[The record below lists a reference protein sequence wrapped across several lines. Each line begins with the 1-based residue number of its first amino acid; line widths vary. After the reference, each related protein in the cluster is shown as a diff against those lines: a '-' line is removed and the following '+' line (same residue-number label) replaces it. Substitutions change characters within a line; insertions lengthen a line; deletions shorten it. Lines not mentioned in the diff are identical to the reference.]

1 MVFGELHERFE
12 KLKEKLR
19 EEGLFDEKYKK
30 EIPFFPSTIG
40 VVTSRTG
47 AVIHDILNVTR
58 RRNSSIDI
66 RLFPVPVQGD
76 DAAPKIAEAIE
87 EFNKRNNVD
96 VIIVGRGGGSLE
108 DLWAFNEEI
117 VVRAIFNSKIPI
129 IAAVG
134 HDTDVTL
141 TNFVADRVAPT
152 PSAAAEIA
160 VPKLSD
166 IKERLILLKRSF
178 ERHLESILAG
188 SEAMAQEFP
197 EKKNYKLNTI
207 VIRATLTACNPDYQV
222 SKGDIEFLTDYLFSV
237 EEWGRY
243 ELWIFTNSVNLLTLE
258 TLETF
263 ASEMINRTQFYN
275 NLPENRRRIIKML
288 LNVVG
293 ACIEDNHLQVA
304 MKFLNYIDNTKIP
317 DTDLYDRV
325 LIKYHKALYSY
336 KVGNPHARNDIE
348 QCLSTFEYLD
358 SFGVAQK
365 LKEQF
370 ERIQLT
376 VVADLQIE

>member
-1 MVFGELHERFE
+1 MGFGELHERFE

-58 RRNSSIDI
+58 RRNSSIDV

-141 TNFVADRVAPT
+141 TNFVSDRVAPT

-160 VPKLSD
+160 VPKLTD

-178 ERHLESILAG
+178 ERHLESILSAKKIKLHNMELKIQNN
-188 SEAMAQEFP
+188 SPMSIVVNKRMRFDNLVQTLNLNMKMILDN
-197 EKKNYKLNTI
+197 KKNRFEKNVTRLELLNPLKILSRGYSVTKKDDKM
-207 VIRATLTACNPDYQV
+207 VKSKKDLK
-222 SKGDIEFLTDYLFSV
+222 KGDKIEIVFSDGSKNAVV
-237 EEWGRY
+237 E
-243 ELWIFTNSVNLLTLE
+243 
-258 TLETF
+258 
-263 ASEMINRTQFYN
+263 
-275 NLPENRRRIIKML
+275 
-288 LNVVG
+288 
-293 ACIEDNHLQVA
+293 
-304 MKFLNYIDNTKIP
+304 
-317 DTDLYDRV
+317 
-325 LIKYHKALYSY
+325 
-336 KVGNPHARNDIE
+336 
-348 QCLSTFEYLD
+348 
-358 SFGVAQK
+358 
-365 LKEQF
+365 
-370 ERIQLT
+370 
-376 VVADLQIE
+376 

>member
-12 KLKEKLR
+12 KLKAQLR

-30 EIPFFPSTIG
+30 KIPFFPSTIG

-58 RRNSSIDI
+58 RRNSSIDV

-117 VVRAIFNSKIPI
+117 VVRAIFNSNIPI

-134 HDTDVTL
+134 HDTDITL

-166 IKERLILLKRSF
+166 ISERIILLKRSF
-178 ERHLESILAG
+178 ERHLESILATKRIKLHNLELKIQNN
-188 SEAMAQEFP
+188 SPMSIVVNKRIRFDNIVNTLNMNILRVLEN
-197 EKKNYKLNTI
+197 KKNMFEKNITRLELLNPLKILSRGYSVTKKDDKM
-207 VIRATLTACNPDYQV
+207 VKSKKDLK
-222 SKGDIEFLTDYLFSV
+222 KGDNIEIIFSD
-237 EEWGRY
+237 G
-243 ELWIFTNSVNLLTLE
+243 S
-258 TLETF
+258 
-263 ASEMINRTQFYN
+263 
-275 NLPENRRRIIKML
+275 
-288 LNVVG
+288 
-293 ACIEDNHLQVA
+293 
-304 MKFLNYIDNTKIP
+304 
-317 DTDLYDRV
+317 
-325 LIKYHKALYSY
+325 
-336 KVGNPHARNDIE
+336 RNA
-348 QCLSTFEYLD
+348 
-358 SFGVAQK
+358 V
-365 LKEQF
+365 
-370 ERIQLT
+370 IQ
-376 VVADLQIE
+376 

>member
-12 KLKEKLR
+12 KLKAQLR

-58 RRNSSIDI
+58 RRNSSIDV

-178 ERHLESILAG
+178 ERYLESILAAKRIKLHNLELKIQNN
-188 SEAMAQEFP
+188 SPMSIVVNKRMRFDNLVQTLNLNIRRILDN
-197 EKKNYKLNTI
+197 KKNNFEKNVTRLELLNPLKILSRGYSVTKKDDKM
-207 VIRATLTACNPDYQV
+207 VKSKKDLK
-222 SKGDIEFLTDYLFSV
+222 KGDKIEIIFSDGSKNAVV
-237 EEWGRY
+237 E
-243 ELWIFTNSVNLLTLE
+243 
-258 TLETF
+258 
-263 ASEMINRTQFYN
+263 
-275 NLPENRRRIIKML
+275 
-288 LNVVG
+288 
-293 ACIEDNHLQVA
+293 
-304 MKFLNYIDNTKIP
+304 
-317 DTDLYDRV
+317 
-325 LIKYHKALYSY
+325 
-336 KVGNPHARNDIE
+336 
-348 QCLSTFEYLD
+348 
-358 SFGVAQK
+358 
-365 LKEQF
+365 
-370 ERIQLT
+370 
-376 VVADLQIE
+376 

>member
-1 MVFGELHERFE
+1 MEFGELHERFE
-12 KLKEKLR
+12 KLKAQLR

-30 EIPFFPSTIG
+30 KIPFFPSTIG

-58 RRNSSIDI
+58 RRNSSIDVRI
-66 RLFPVPVQGD
+66 FPVPVQGD

-117 VVRAIFNSKIPI
+117 VVRAIFNSNIPI

-166 IKERLILLKRSF
+166 ISERIILLKRSF
-178 ERHLESILAG
+178 ERHLESILATKRIKLHNLELKIQNN
-188 SEAMAQEFP
+188 SPMSIVVNKRIRFDNIVNTLNMNILRVLEN
-197 EKKNYKLNTI
+197 KKNMFEKNITRLELLNPLKILSRGYSVTKKDDKM
-207 VIRATLTACNPDYQV
+207 VKSKKDLK
-222 SKGDIEFLTDYLFSV
+222 KGDNIEIIFSD
-237 EEWGRY
+237 G
-243 ELWIFTNSVNLLTLE
+243 S
-258 TLETF
+258 
-263 ASEMINRTQFYN
+263 
-275 NLPENRRRIIKML
+275 
-288 LNVVG
+288 
-293 ACIEDNHLQVA
+293 
-304 MKFLNYIDNTKIP
+304 
-317 DTDLYDRV
+317 
-325 LIKYHKALYSY
+325 
-336 KVGNPHARNDIE
+336 RNA
-348 QCLSTFEYLD
+348 
-358 SFGVAQK
+358 V
-365 LKEQF
+365 
-370 ERIQLT
+370 IQ
-376 VVADLQIE
+376 

>member
-1 MVFGELHERFE
+1 MEFGELHERFE
-12 KLKEKLR
+12 KLKAQLR

-30 EIPFFPSTIG
+30 KIPFFPSTIG

-58 RRNSSIDI
+58 RRNSSIDV

-117 VVRAIFNSKIPI
+117 VVRAIFNSNIPI

-134 HDTDVTL
+134 HDTDITL

-166 IKERLILLKRSF
+166 ISEKIILLKRSF
-178 ERHLESILAG
+178 ERHLESILA
-188 SEAMAQEFP
+188 SKRIKLHNLELKIQNNSPMSIVVNKRIRFDNIVNTLNMNILRVLEN
-197 EKKNYKLNTI
+197 KKNMFEKNITRLELLNPLKILSRGYSVTKKDDKM
-207 VIRATLTACNPDYQV
+207 VKSKKDLK
-222 SKGDIEFLTDYLFSV
+222 KGDNIEIIFSD
-237 EEWGRY
+237 G
-243 ELWIFTNSVNLLTLE
+243 S
-258 TLETF
+258 
-263 ASEMINRTQFYN
+263 
-275 NLPENRRRIIKML
+275 
-288 LNVVG
+288 
-293 ACIEDNHLQVA
+293 
-304 MKFLNYIDNTKIP
+304 
-317 DTDLYDRV
+317 
-325 LIKYHKALYSY
+325 
-336 KVGNPHARNDIE
+336 RNA
-348 QCLSTFEYLD
+348 
-358 SFGVAQK
+358 V
-365 LKEQF
+365 
-370 ERIQLT
+370 IQ
-376 VVADLQIE
+376 

>member
-12 KLKEKLR
+12 KLKAQLR
-19 EEGLFDEKYKK
+19 EEGLFDEEYKK
-30 EIPFFPSTIG
+30 KIPFFPSTIG

-58 RRNSSIDI
+58 RRNSSIDV

-134 HDTDVTL
+134 HDTDITL

-166 IKERLILLKRSF
+166 ISEKIILLKRSF
-178 ERHLESILAG
+178 ERHLESILATKRIKLHNLELKIQNN
-188 SEAMAQEFP
+188 SPMSIVVNKRIRFDNIVNTLNMNILRVLEN
-197 EKKNYKLNTI
+197 KKNMFEKNVTRLELLNPLKILSRGYSVTKKDDKM
-207 VIRATLTACNPDYQV
+207 VKSKKDLK
-222 SKGDIEFLTDYLFSV
+222 KGDNIEIIFSD
-237 EEWGRY
+237 G
-243 ELWIFTNSVNLLTLE
+243 S
-258 TLETF
+258 
-263 ASEMINRTQFYN
+263 
-275 NLPENRRRIIKML
+275 
-288 LNVVG
+288 
-293 ACIEDNHLQVA
+293 
-304 MKFLNYIDNTKIP
+304 
-317 DTDLYDRV
+317 
-325 LIKYHKALYSY
+325 
-336 KVGNPHARNDIE
+336 RNA
-348 QCLSTFEYLD
+348 
-358 SFGVAQK
+358 V
-365 LKEQF
+365 
-370 ERIQLT
+370 IQ
-376 VVADLQIE
+376 

>member
-12 KLKEKLR
+12 KLKAQLR

-30 EIPFFPSTIG
+30 KIPFFPSTIG
-40 VVTSRTG
+40 GVTSRTG

-58 RRNSSIDI
+58 RRNSSIGV

-117 VVRAIFNSKIPI
+117 VVRAIFNSNIPI

-134 HDTDVTL
+134 HDTDITL

-166 IKERLILLKRSF
+166 ISERIILLKRSF
-178 ERHLESILAG
+178 ERHLESILATKRIKLHNLELKIQNN
-188 SEAMAQEFP
+188 SPMSIVVNKRIRFDNILRVLEN
-197 EKKNYKLNTI
+197 KKNMFEKNVTRLELLNPLKILSRGYSVTKKDDKM
-207 VIRATLTACNPDYQV
+207 VKSKKDLK
-222 SKGDIEFLTDYLFSV
+222 KGDNIEIIFSD
-237 EEWGRY
+237 G
-243 ELWIFTNSVNLLTLE
+243 S
-258 TLETF
+258 
-263 ASEMINRTQFYN
+263 
-275 NLPENRRRIIKML
+275 
-288 LNVVG
+288 
-293 ACIEDNHLQVA
+293 
-304 MKFLNYIDNTKIP
+304 
-317 DTDLYDRV
+317 
-325 LIKYHKALYSY
+325 
-336 KVGNPHARNDIE
+336 RNA
-348 QCLSTFEYLD
+348 
-358 SFGVAQK
+358 V
-365 LKEQF
+365 
-370 ERIQLT
+370 IQ
-376 VVADLQIE
+376 

>member
-1 MVFGELHERFE
+1 MEFGELHERFE

-19 EEGLFDEKYKK
+19 EEALFDEKYKK

-58 RRNSSIDI
+58 RRNSSIDV

-160 VPKLSD
+160 VPKLTD

-178 ERHLESILAG
+178 ERHLESILAAKKIKLHNMELKIQNN
-188 SEAMAQEFP
+188 SPMSIVVNKRMRFDNLVQTLNLNMKMILDN
-197 EKKNYKLNTI
+197 KKNRFEKNFTRLELLNPLKILSRGYSVTKKDEKM
-207 VIRATLTACNPDYQV
+207 VKSKKDLK
-222 SKGDIEFLTDYLFSV
+222 KGDKIEIVFSDGSKNAVV
-237 EEWGRY
+237 E
-243 ELWIFTNSVNLLTLE
+243 
-258 TLETF
+258 
-263 ASEMINRTQFYN
+263 
-275 NLPENRRRIIKML
+275 
-288 LNVVG
+288 
-293 ACIEDNHLQVA
+293 
-304 MKFLNYIDNTKIP
+304 
-317 DTDLYDRV
+317 
-325 LIKYHKALYSY
+325 
-336 KVGNPHARNDIE
+336 
-348 QCLSTFEYLD
+348 
-358 SFGVAQK
+358 
-365 LKEQF
+365 
-370 ERIQLT
+370 
-376 VVADLQIE
+376 

>member
-1 MVFGELHERFE
+1 MEFGELHERFE
-12 KLKEKLR
+12 KLKAQLR

-30 EIPFFPSTIG
+30 KIPFFPSTIG

-58 RRNSSIDI
+58 RRNSSIDV
-66 RLFPVPVQGD
+66 RLFPVSVQGD

-134 HDTDVTL
+134 HDTDITL

-166 IKERLILLKRSF
+166 ISERLILLKRSF
-178 ERHLESILAG
+178 ERHLESILA
-188 SEAMAQEFP
+188 SKRIKLHNLELKIQNNSPMSIVVNKRIRFDNIVNTLNMNILRVLEN
-197 EKKNYKLNTI
+197 KKNMFEKNVT
-207 VIRATLTACNPDYQV
+207 R
-222 SKGDIEFLTDYLFSV
+222 
-237 EEWGRY
+237 
-243 ELWIFTNSVNLLTLE
+243 LE
-258 TLETF
+258 
-263 ASEMINRTQFYN
+263 
-275 NLPENRRRIIKML
+275 L
-288 LNVVG
+288 LNPLKILSRGYSVTKKDNKMIKSKKDLKKDDK
-293 ACIEDNHLQVA
+293 IEIIFSDG
-304 MKFLNYIDNTKIP
+304 
-317 DTDLYDRV
+317 
-325 LIKYHKALYSY
+325 S
-336 KVGNPHARNDIE
+336 RNAI
-348 QCLSTFEYLD
+348 
-358 SFGVAQK
+358 
-365 LKEQF
+365 
-370 ERIQLT
+370 IQ
-376 VVADLQIE
+376 E

>member
-1 MVFGELHERFE
+1 MEFGELHERFE
-12 KLKEKLR
+12 KLKAQLR

-30 EIPFFPSTIG
+30 KIPFFPSTIG

-58 RRNSSIDI
+58 RRNSSIDV

-134 HDTDVTL
+134 HDTDITL

-160 VPKLSD
+160 VQKLSD
-166 IKERLILLKRSF
+166 ISEKIILLKRSF
-178 ERHLESILAG
+178 ERHLESILA
-188 SEAMAQEFP
+188 SKRIKLHNLELKIQNNSPMSIVVNKRIRFDNIVNTLNMNILRVLEN
-197 EKKNYKLNTI
+197 KKNMFEKNVT
-207 VIRATLTACNPDYQV
+207 R
-222 SKGDIEFLTDYLFSV
+222 
-237 EEWGRY
+237 
-243 ELWIFTNSVNLLTLE
+243 LE
-258 TLETF
+258 
-263 ASEMINRTQFYN
+263 
-275 NLPENRRRIIKML
+275 L
-288 LNVVG
+288 LNPLKILSRGYSVTKKDNKMIKSKKDLKKDDK
-293 ACIEDNHLQVA
+293 IEIIFSDG
-304 MKFLNYIDNTKIP
+304 
-317 DTDLYDRV
+317 
-325 LIKYHKALYSY
+325 S
-336 KVGNPHARNDIE
+336 RNAI
-348 QCLSTFEYLD
+348 
-358 SFGVAQK
+358 
-365 LKEQF
+365 
-370 ERIQLT
+370 IQ
-376 VVADLQIE
+376 E

>member
-1 MVFGELHERFE
+1 MEFGELHEKFE
-12 KLKEKLR
+12 KLKAQLR
-19 EEGLFDEKYKK
+19 EEGIFDEKYKK
-30 EIPFFPSTIG
+30 KIPFFPSTIG

-58 RRNSSIDI
+58 RRNSSIDV

-117 VVRAIFNSKIPI
+117 VVRAIFNSNIPI

-166 IKERLILLKRSF
+166 ISERIILLKRSF
-178 ERHLESILAG
+178 ERHLESILATKRIKLHNLELKIQNN
-188 SEAMAQEFP
+188 SPMSIVVNKRIRFDNIVNTLNMNILRVLEN
-197 EKKNYKLNTI
+197 KKNMFEKNVTRLELLNPLKILSRGYSVTKKDNKMI
-207 VIRATLTACNPDYQV
+207 KSKKDLK
-222 SKGDIEFLTDYLFSV
+222 KGDKIEIIFSD
-237 EEWGRY
+237 GSR
-243 ELWIFTNSVNLLTLE
+243 N
-258 TLETF
+258 
-263 ASEMINRTQFYN
+263 A
-275 NLPENRRRIIKML
+275 II
-288 LNVVG
+288 
-293 ACIEDNHLQVA
+293 Q
-304 MKFLNYIDNTKIP
+304 
-317 DTDLYDRV
+317 
-325 LIKYHKALYSY
+325 
-336 KVGNPHARNDIE
+336 
-348 QCLSTFEYLD
+348 
-358 SFGVAQK
+358 
-365 LKEQF
+365 
-370 ERIQLT
+370 
-376 VVADLQIE
+376 

>member
-12 KLKEKLR
+12 KLKAQLR
-19 EEGLFDEKYKK
+19 EEGLFDGKYKK
-30 EIPFFPSTIG
+30 KIPFFPSTIG

-58 RRNSSIDI
+58 RRNSSIDV

-117 VVRAIFNSKIPI
+117 VVRAIFNSNIPI

-134 HDTDVTL
+134 HDTDITL

-166 IKERLILLKRSF
+166 ISERIILLKRSF
-178 ERHLESILAG
+178 ERHLESILATKRIKLHNLELKIQNN
-188 SEAMAQEFP
+188 SPMSIVVNKRIRFDNIVNTLNMNILRVLEN
-197 EKKNYKLNTI
+197 KKNMFEKNVTRLELLNPLKILSRGYSVTKKDDKM
-207 VIRATLTACNPDYQV
+207 VKSKKDLK
-222 SKGDIEFLTDYLFSV
+222 KGDNVEIIFSD
-237 EEWGRY
+237 G
-243 ELWIFTNSVNLLTLE
+243 S
-258 TLETF
+258 
-263 ASEMINRTQFYN
+263 
-275 NLPENRRRIIKML
+275 
-288 LNVVG
+288 
-293 ACIEDNHLQVA
+293 
-304 MKFLNYIDNTKIP
+304 
-317 DTDLYDRV
+317 
-325 LIKYHKALYSY
+325 
-336 KVGNPHARNDIE
+336 RNA
-348 QCLSTFEYLD
+348 
-358 SFGVAQK
+358 V
-365 LKEQF
+365 
-370 ERIQLT
+370 IQ
-376 VVADLQIE
+376 

>member
-1 MVFGELHERFE
+1 MEFGELHEKFE
-12 KLKEKLR
+12 KLKAQLR

-30 EIPFFPSTIG
+30 KIPFFPSTIG

-47 AVIHDILNVTR
+47 AVIYDILNVTR
-58 RRNSSIDI
+58 RRNSSIDV

-134 HDTDVTL
+134 HDTDITL

-166 IKERLILLKRSF
+166 ISEKIILLKRSF
-178 ERHLESILAG
+178 ERHLESILA
-188 SEAMAQEFP
+188 SKRIKLHNLELKIQNNSPMSIVVNKRIRFDNIVNTLNMNILRVLEN
-197 EKKNYKLNTI
+197 KKNMFEKNVT
-207 VIRATLTACNPDYQV
+207 R
-222 SKGDIEFLTDYLFSV
+222 
-237 EEWGRY
+237 
-243 ELWIFTNSVNLLTLE
+243 LE
-258 TLETF
+258 
-263 ASEMINRTQFYN
+263 
-275 NLPENRRRIIKML
+275 L
-288 LNVVG
+288 LNPLKILSRGYSVTKKDNKMIKSKKDLKKDDK
-293 ACIEDNHLQVA
+293 IEIIFSDG
-304 MKFLNYIDNTKIP
+304 
-317 DTDLYDRV
+317 
-325 LIKYHKALYSY
+325 S
-336 KVGNPHARNDIE
+336 RNAI
-348 QCLSTFEYLD
+348 
-358 SFGVAQK
+358 
-365 LKEQF
+365 
-370 ERIQLT
+370 IQ
-376 VVADLQIE
+376 E

>member
-1 MVFGELHERFE
+1 MGFGELHERFE

-58 RRNSSIDI
+58 RRNSSIDV

-76 DAAPKIAEAIE
+76 DAAPKIAAAIE

-160 VPKLSD
+160 VPKLTD

-178 ERHLESILAG
+178 ERHLESILAAKKIKLHNMELKIQNN
-188 SEAMAQEFP
+188 SPMSIVVNKRMRFDNLVQTLNLNMKMILDN
-197 EKKNYKLNTI
+197 KKNRFEKNVTRLELLNPLKILSRGYSVTKKDDKM
-207 VIRATLTACNPDYQV
+207 VKSKKDLK
-222 SKGDIEFLTDYLFSV
+222 KGDKIEIVFSDGSKNAVV
-237 EEWGRY
+237 E
-243 ELWIFTNSVNLLTLE
+243 
-258 TLETF
+258 
-263 ASEMINRTQFYN
+263 
-275 NLPENRRRIIKML
+275 
-288 LNVVG
+288 
-293 ACIEDNHLQVA
+293 
-304 MKFLNYIDNTKIP
+304 
-317 DTDLYDRV
+317 
-325 LIKYHKALYSY
+325 
-336 KVGNPHARNDIE
+336 
-348 QCLSTFEYLD
+348 
-358 SFGVAQK
+358 
-365 LKEQF
+365 
-370 ERIQLT
+370 
-376 VVADLQIE
+376 

>member
-1 MVFGELHERFE
+1 MGFGELHERFE

-47 AVIHDILNVTR
+47 AVINDILNVTR
-58 RRNSSIDI
+58 RRNSSIDV
-66 RLFPVPVQGD
+66 RLFPVPVQGE

-160 VPKLSD
+160 VPKLTD

-178 ERHLESILAG
+178 ERHLESILAAKKIKLHNMELKIQNN
-188 SEAMAQEFP
+188 SPMSIVVNKRMRFDNLVQTLNLNMKMILDN
-197 EKKNYKLNTI
+197 KKNRFEKNVTRLELLNPLKILSRGYSVTKKDDKM
-207 VIRATLTACNPDYQV
+207 VKSKKDLK
-222 SKGDIEFLTDYLFSV
+222 KGDKIEIVFSDGSKNAVV
-237 EEWGRY
+237 E
-243 ELWIFTNSVNLLTLE
+243 
-258 TLETF
+258 
-263 ASEMINRTQFYN
+263 
-275 NLPENRRRIIKML
+275 
-288 LNVVG
+288 
-293 ACIEDNHLQVA
+293 
-304 MKFLNYIDNTKIP
+304 
-317 DTDLYDRV
+317 
-325 LIKYHKALYSY
+325 
-336 KVGNPHARNDIE
+336 
-348 QCLSTFEYLD
+348 
-358 SFGVAQK
+358 
-365 LKEQF
+365 
-370 ERIQLT
+370 
-376 VVADLQIE
+376 

>member
-1 MVFGELHERFE
+1 MVFGELHEKFE

-58 RRNSSIDI
+58 RRNSSIDV

-76 DAAPKIAEAIE
+76 EAAPKIAEAIE
-87 EFNKRNNVD
+87 EFNKRSNVD

-160 VPKLSD
+160 VPKLTD
-166 IKERLILLKRSF
+166 IRERLLLLKRNF
-178 ERHLESILAG
+178 ERHLESILA
-188 SEAMAQEFP
+188 SKKMKLHNLELKIQNNSPMSIVVNKRMRFDNLVQTLNLNMKIILDN
-197 EKKNYKLNTI
+197 KKNLFEKNVTRLELLNPLKILSRGYSVTKKDDKM
-207 VIRATLTACNPDYQV
+207 VKSKKDLK
-222 SKGDIEFLTDYLFSV
+222 KGDKIEIIFSDGSKNAIV
-237 EEWGRY
+237 
-243 ELWIFTNSVNLLTLE
+243 
-258 TLETF
+258 
-263 ASEMINRTQFYN
+263 
-275 NLPENRRRIIKML
+275 
-288 LNVVG
+288 
-293 ACIEDNHLQVA
+293 D
-304 MKFLNYIDNTKIP
+304 
-317 DTDLYDRV
+317 
-325 LIKYHKALYSY
+325 
-336 KVGNPHARNDIE
+336 
-348 QCLSTFEYLD
+348 
-358 SFGVAQK
+358 
-365 LKEQF
+365 
-370 ERIQLT
+370 
-376 VVADLQIE
+376 

>member
-1 MVFGELHERFE
+1 MVFGELHEKFE
-12 KLKEKLR
+12 KLKAKLR
-19 EEGLFDEKYKK
+19 EEGLFNEEYKK
-30 EIPFFPSTIG
+30 KIPFFPSTIG

-58 RRNSSIDI
+58 RRNTSIDV

-134 HDTDVTL
+134 HDTDITL

-166 IKERLILLKRSF
+166 ISERLILLKRSF
-178 ERHLESILAG
+178 ERHLESILA
-188 SEAMAQEFP
+188 SKRIKLHNLELKIQNNSPMSIVVNKRIRFDNIVNTLNMNILRVLEN
-197 EKKNYKLNTI
+197 KKNMFEKNVTRLELLNPLKILSRGYSVTKKDNKMI
-207 VIRATLTACNPDYQV
+207 KSKKDLK
-222 SKGDIEFLTDYLFSV
+222 KGDNIEIIFSD
-237 EEWGRY
+237 GSR
-243 ELWIFTNSVNLLTLE
+243 N
-258 TLETF
+258 
-263 ASEMINRTQFYN
+263 A
-275 NLPENRRRIIKML
+275 IIQ
-288 LNVVG
+288 
-293 ACIEDNHLQVA
+293 E
-304 MKFLNYIDNTKIP
+304 
-317 DTDLYDRV
+317 
-325 LIKYHKALYSY
+325 
-336 KVGNPHARNDIE
+336 
-348 QCLSTFEYLD
+348 
-358 SFGVAQK
+358 
-365 LKEQF
+365 
-370 ERIQLT
+370 
-376 VVADLQIE
+376 

>member
-1 MVFGELHERFE
+1 MVFGELHEKFE

-58 RRNSSIDI
+58 RRNSSIDV

-76 DAAPKIAEAIE
+76 EAAPKIAEAIE

-160 VPKLSD
+160 VPKLTD
-166 IKERLILLKRSF
+166 IRERLLLLKRSF
-178 ERHLESILAG
+178 ERYLESILA
-188 SEAMAQEFP
+188 SKKMKLHNLELKIQNNSPMSIVVNKRMRFDNLVQTLNLNMKMILDN
-197 EKKNYKLNTI
+197 KKNLFEKNVTRLELLNPLKILSRGYSVTKKDNKMI
-207 VIRATLTACNPDYQV
+207 KSKKDLK
-222 SKGDIEFLTDYLFSV
+222 KGDKIEIVFSDGSKNAV
-237 EEWGRY
+237 IY
-243 ELWIFTNSVNLLTLE
+243 
-258 TLETF
+258 
-263 ASEMINRTQFYN
+263 
-275 NLPENRRRIIKML
+275 
-288 LNVVG
+288 
-293 ACIEDNHLQVA
+293 
-304 MKFLNYIDNTKIP
+304 
-317 DTDLYDRV
+317 
-325 LIKYHKALYSY
+325 
-336 KVGNPHARNDIE
+336 
-348 QCLSTFEYLD
+348 
-358 SFGVAQK
+358 
-365 LKEQF
+365 
-370 ERIQLT
+370 
-376 VVADLQIE
+376 

>member
-1 MVFGELHERFE
+1 MAFGELHEKFE
-12 KLKEKLR
+12 KLKAQLR

-30 EIPFFPSTIG
+30 KIPFFPSTIG

-58 RRNSSIDI
+58 RRNSSIDV

-134 HDTDVTL
+134 HDTDITL

-166 IKERLILLKRSF
+166 IS
-178 ERHLESILAG
+178 ERHLESILA
-188 SEAMAQEFP
+188 SKRIKLHNLELKIQNNSPMSIVVNKRIRFDNIVNTLNMNILRVLEN
-197 EKKNYKLNTI
+197 KKNMFEKNVT
-207 VIRATLTACNPDYQV
+207 R
-222 SKGDIEFLTDYLFSV
+222 
-237 EEWGRY
+237 
-243 ELWIFTNSVNLLTLE
+243 LE
-258 TLETF
+258 
-263 ASEMINRTQFYN
+263 
-275 NLPENRRRIIKML
+275 L
-288 LNVVG
+288 LNPLKILSRGYSVTKKDNKMIKSKKDLKKDDK
-293 ACIEDNHLQVA
+293 IEIIFSDG
-304 MKFLNYIDNTKIP
+304 
-317 DTDLYDRV
+317 
-325 LIKYHKALYSY
+325 S
-336 KVGNPHARNDIE
+336 RNAI
-348 QCLSTFEYLD
+348 
-358 SFGVAQK
+358 
-365 LKEQF
+365 
-370 ERIQLT
+370 IQ
-376 VVADLQIE
+376 E

>member
-1 MVFGELHERFE
+1 MEFGELHEKFE
-12 KLKEKLR
+12 KLKAQLR

-30 EIPFFPSTIG
+30 KIPFFPSTIG

-58 RRNSSIDI
+58 RRNSSIDV

-76 DAAPKIAEAIE
+76 DAASKIAEAIE

-117 VVRAIFNSKIPI
+117 VVRAIFNSNIPI

-166 IKERLILLKRSF
+166 ISERIILLKRSF
-178 ERHLESILAG
+178 ERHLESILATKRIKLHNLELKIQNN
-188 SEAMAQEFP
+188 SPMSIVVNKRIRFDNIVNTLNMNILRVLEN
-197 EKKNYKLNTI
+197 KKNMFEKNVTRLELLNPLKILSRGYSVTKKDNKMI
-207 VIRATLTACNPDYQV
+207 KSKKDLK
-222 SKGDIEFLTDYLFSV
+222 KGDKIEIIFSD
-237 EEWGRY
+237 GSR
-243 ELWIFTNSVNLLTLE
+243 N
-258 TLETF
+258 
-263 ASEMINRTQFYN
+263 A
-275 NLPENRRRIIKML
+275 IIQ
-288 LNVVG
+288 
-293 ACIEDNHLQVA
+293 E
-304 MKFLNYIDNTKIP
+304 
-317 DTDLYDRV
+317 
-325 LIKYHKALYSY
+325 
-336 KVGNPHARNDIE
+336 
-348 QCLSTFEYLD
+348 
-358 SFGVAQK
+358 
-365 LKEQF
+365 
-370 ERIQLT
+370 
-376 VVADLQIE
+376 

>member
-12 KLKEKLR
+12 KLKAQLR

-30 EIPFFPSTIG
+30 KIPFFPSTIG

-58 RRNSSIDI
+58 RRNSSIDV

-76 DAAPKIAEAIE
+76 EAAPKIAEAIE

-117 VVRAIFNSKIPI
+117 VVRAIFNSNIPI

-134 HDTDVTL
+134 HDTDITL

-166 IKERLILLKRSF
+166 ISERIILLKRSF
-178 ERHLESILAG
+178 ERHLESILATKRIKLHNLELKIQNN
-188 SEAMAQEFP
+188 SPMSIVVNKRIRFDNIVNTLNMNILRVLEN
-197 EKKNYKLNTI
+197 KKNMFEKNITRLELLNPLKILSRGYSVTKKDDKM
-207 VIRATLTACNPDYQV
+207 VKSKKDLK
-222 SKGDIEFLTDYLFSV
+222 KGDNIEIIFSD
-237 EEWGRY
+237 G
-243 ELWIFTNSVNLLTLE
+243 S
-258 TLETF
+258 
-263 ASEMINRTQFYN
+263 
-275 NLPENRRRIIKML
+275 
-288 LNVVG
+288 
-293 ACIEDNHLQVA
+293 
-304 MKFLNYIDNTKIP
+304 
-317 DTDLYDRV
+317 
-325 LIKYHKALYSY
+325 
-336 KVGNPHARNDIE
+336 RNA
-348 QCLSTFEYLD
+348 
-358 SFGVAQK
+358 V
-365 LKEQF
+365 
-370 ERIQLT
+370 IQ
-376 VVADLQIE
+376 

>member
-1 MVFGELHERFE
+1 MEFGELHERFE
-12 KLKEKLR
+12 KLKAQLR

-30 EIPFFPSTIG
+30 KIPFFPSTIG

-58 RRNSSIDI
+58 RRNSSIDV

-134 HDTDVTL
+134 HDTDITL

-166 IKERLILLKRSF
+166 ISERLILLKRSF
-178 ERHLESILAG
+178 ERHLESILA
-188 SEAMAQEFP
+188 SKRIKLHNLELKIQNNSPMSIVVNKRIRFDNIINTLNMNILRVLEN
-197 EKKNYKLNTI
+197 KKNMFEKNVTRLELLNPLKILSRGYSVTKKDNKMI
-207 VIRATLTACNPDYQV
+207 KSKKDLK
-222 SKGDIEFLTDYLFSV
+222 KGDNIEIIFSD
-237 EEWGRY
+237 GSR
-243 ELWIFTNSVNLLTLE
+243 N
-258 TLETF
+258 
-263 ASEMINRTQFYN
+263 A
-275 NLPENRRRIIKML
+275 IIQ
-288 LNVVG
+288 
-293 ACIEDNHLQVA
+293 E
-304 MKFLNYIDNTKIP
+304 
-317 DTDLYDRV
+317 
-325 LIKYHKALYSY
+325 
-336 KVGNPHARNDIE
+336 
-348 QCLSTFEYLD
+348 
-358 SFGVAQK
+358 
-365 LKEQF
+365 
-370 ERIQLT
+370 
-376 VVADLQIE
+376 

>member
-12 KLKEKLR
+12 KLKAQLR
-19 EEGLFDEKYKK
+19 EEGLFYEKYKK
-30 EIPFFPSTIG
+30 KIPFFPSTIG

-58 RRNSSIDI
+58 RRNSSIDV

-117 VVRAIFNSKIPI
+117 VVRAIFNSNIPI

-166 IKERLILLKRSF
+166 ISERIILLKRSF
-178 ERHLESILAG
+178 ERHLESILATKRIKLHNLELKIQNN
-188 SEAMAQEFP
+188 SPMSIVVNKRMRFDNLVQTLNLNMKMILDN
-197 EKKNYKLNTI
+197 KKNLFEKNVTRLELLNPLKILSRGYSVTKKDDKM
-207 VIRATLTACNPDYQV
+207 VKSKKDLK
-222 SKGDIEFLTDYLFSV
+222 KGDNVEIIFSD
-237 EEWGRY
+237 G
-243 ELWIFTNSVNLLTLE
+243 S
-258 TLETF
+258 
-263 ASEMINRTQFYN
+263 
-275 NLPENRRRIIKML
+275 
-288 LNVVG
+288 
-293 ACIEDNHLQVA
+293 
-304 MKFLNYIDNTKIP
+304 
-317 DTDLYDRV
+317 
-325 LIKYHKALYSY
+325 
-336 KVGNPHARNDIE
+336 RNA
-348 QCLSTFEYLD
+348 
-358 SFGVAQK
+358 V
-365 LKEQF
+365 
-370 ERIQLT
+370 IQ
-376 VVADLQIE
+376 

>member
-1 MVFGELHERFE
+1 MVFGELHEKFE
-12 KLKEKLR
+12 KLKAKLR
-19 EEGLFDEKYKK
+19 EEGLFDEEYKK
-30 EIPFFPSTIG
+30 KIPFFQSTIG

-58 RRNSSIDI
+58 RRNTSIDV

-134 HDTDVTL
+134 HDTDITL

-166 IKERLILLKRSF
+166 ISERIILLKRSF
-178 ERHLESILAG
+178 ERHLESILATKRIKLHNLELKIQNN
-188 SEAMAQEFP
+188 SPMSIVVNKRIRFDNIVNTLNMNILRVLEN
-197 EKKNYKLNTI
+197 KKNMFEKNVTRLELLNPLKILSRGYSVTKKDNKI
-207 VIRATLTACNPDYQV
+207 IKSKKDLK
-222 SKGDIEFLTDYLFSV
+222 KGDNIEIIFSD
-237 EEWGRY
+237 GSR
-243 ELWIFTNSVNLLTLE
+243 N
-258 TLETF
+258 
-263 ASEMINRTQFYN
+263 A
-275 NLPENRRRIIKML
+275 IIQ
-288 LNVVG
+288 
-293 ACIEDNHLQVA
+293 E
-304 MKFLNYIDNTKIP
+304 
-317 DTDLYDRV
+317 
-325 LIKYHKALYSY
+325 
-336 KVGNPHARNDIE
+336 
-348 QCLSTFEYLD
+348 
-358 SFGVAQK
+358 
-365 LKEQF
+365 
-370 ERIQLT
+370 
-376 VVADLQIE
+376 

>member
-1 MVFGELHERFE
+1 MGFGELHERFE

-58 RRNSSIDI
+58 RRNSSIDV

-178 ERHLESILAG
+178 ERYLESILAAKRIKLHNLELKIQNN
-188 SEAMAQEFP
+188 SPMSIVVNKRMRFDNLVQTLNLNIRRILDN
-197 EKKNYKLNTI
+197 KKNNFEKNVTRLELLNPLKILSRGYSVTKKDEKM
-207 VIRATLTACNPDYQV
+207 VKSKKDLK
-222 SKGDIEFLTDYLFSV
+222 KGDKIEIVFSDGSKNAVV
-237 EEWGRY
+237 E
-243 ELWIFTNSVNLLTLE
+243 
-258 TLETF
+258 
-263 ASEMINRTQFYN
+263 
-275 NLPENRRRIIKML
+275 
-288 LNVVG
+288 
-293 ACIEDNHLQVA
+293 
-304 MKFLNYIDNTKIP
+304 
-317 DTDLYDRV
+317 
-325 LIKYHKALYSY
+325 
-336 KVGNPHARNDIE
+336 
-348 QCLSTFEYLD
+348 
-358 SFGVAQK
+358 
-365 LKEQF
+365 
-370 ERIQLT
+370 
-376 VVADLQIE
+376 

>member
-1 MVFGELHERFE
+1 MEFGELHERFE
-12 KLKEKLR
+12 KLKAQLR
-19 EEGLFDEKYKK
+19 EEGLFDEEYKK
-30 EIPFFPSTIG
+30 KIPFFPSTIG

-58 RRNSSIDI
+58 RRNTSIDV

-134 HDTDVTL
+134 HDTDITL

-166 IKERLILLKRSF
+166 ISERLILLKRSF
-178 ERHLESILAG
+178 ERHLESILA
-188 SEAMAQEFP
+188 SKRIKLHNLELKIQNNSPMSIVVNKRIRFDNIVNTLNMNILRVLEN
-197 EKKNYKLNTI
+197 KKNMFEKNVTRLELLNPLKILSRGYSVTKKDNKMI
-207 VIRATLTACNPDYQV
+207 KSKKDLK
-222 SKGDIEFLTDYLFSV
+222 KGDNIEIIFSD
-237 EEWGRY
+237 GSR
-243 ELWIFTNSVNLLTLE
+243 N
-258 TLETF
+258 
-263 ASEMINRTQFYN
+263 A
-275 NLPENRRRIIKML
+275 IIQ
-288 LNVVG
+288 
-293 ACIEDNHLQVA
+293 E
-304 MKFLNYIDNTKIP
+304 
-317 DTDLYDRV
+317 
-325 LIKYHKALYSY
+325 
-336 KVGNPHARNDIE
+336 
-348 QCLSTFEYLD
+348 
-358 SFGVAQK
+358 
-365 LKEQF
+365 
-370 ERIQLT
+370 
-376 VVADLQIE
+376 

>member
-12 KLKEKLR
+12 KLKAQLR
-19 EEGLFDEKYKK
+19 EEGLFDEEYKK
-30 EIPFFPSTIG
+30 KIPFFPSTIG

-58 RRNSSIDI
+58 RRNSSIDV

-117 VVRAIFNSKIPI
+117 VVRAIFNSKIPT

-134 HDTDVTL
+134 HDTDITL

-166 IKERLILLKRSF
+166 ISEKIILLKRSF
-178 ERHLESILAG
+178 ERHLESILA
-188 SEAMAQEFP
+188 SKRIKLHNLELKIQNNSPMSIVVNKRIRFDNIVNTLNMNILRVLEN
-197 EKKNYKLNTI
+197 KKNIFEKNVTRLELLNPLKILSRGYSVTKKEDKM
-207 VIRATLTACNPDYQV
+207 VKSKKDLK
-222 SKGDIEFLTDYLFSV
+222 KGDNIEIIFSD
-237 EEWGRY
+237 G
-243 ELWIFTNSVNLLTLE
+243 S
-258 TLETF
+258 
-263 ASEMINRTQFYN
+263 
-275 NLPENRRRIIKML
+275 
-288 LNVVG
+288 
-293 ACIEDNHLQVA
+293 
-304 MKFLNYIDNTKIP
+304 
-317 DTDLYDRV
+317 
-325 LIKYHKALYSY
+325 
-336 KVGNPHARNDIE
+336 RNA
-348 QCLSTFEYLD
+348 
-358 SFGVAQK
+358 V
-365 LKEQF
+365 
-370 ERIQLT
+370 IQ
-376 VVADLQIE
+376 

>member
-1 MVFGELHERFE
+1 MEFGELHERFE
-12 KLKEKLR
+12 KLKAQLR

-30 EIPFFPSTIG
+30 KIPFFPSTIG

-58 RRNSSIDI
+58 RRNTSIDV

-134 HDTDVTL
+134 HDTDITL

-166 IKERLILLKRSF
+166 ISERLILLKRSF
-178 ERHLESILAG
+178 ERHLESILA
-188 SEAMAQEFP
+188 SKRIKLHNLELKIQNNSPMSIVVNKRIRFDNIVNTLNMNILRVLEN
-197 EKKNYKLNTI
+197 KKNMFEKNVTRLELLNPLKILSRGYSVTKKDNKMI
-207 VIRATLTACNPDYQV
+207 KSKKDLK
-222 SKGDIEFLTDYLFSV
+222 KGDNIEIIFSD
-237 EEWGRY
+237 GSR
-243 ELWIFTNSVNLLTLE
+243 N
-258 TLETF
+258 
-263 ASEMINRTQFYN
+263 A
-275 NLPENRRRIIKML
+275 IIQ
-288 LNVVG
+288 
-293 ACIEDNHLQVA
+293 E
-304 MKFLNYIDNTKIP
+304 
-317 DTDLYDRV
+317 
-325 LIKYHKALYSY
+325 
-336 KVGNPHARNDIE
+336 
-348 QCLSTFEYLD
+348 
-358 SFGVAQK
+358 
-365 LKEQF
+365 
-370 ERIQLT
+370 
-376 VVADLQIE
+376 

>member
-1 MVFGELHERFE
+1 MEFGELHERFE
-12 KLKEKLR
+12 KLKAQLR

-30 EIPFFPSTIG
+30 KIPFFPSTIG

-58 RRNSSIDI
+58 RRNSSIDV

-96 VIIVGRGGGSLE
+96 AIIVGRGGGSLE

-134 HDTDVTL
+134 HDTDITL

-166 IKERLILLKRSF
+166 ISERLILLKRSF
-178 ERHLESILAG
+178 ERHLESILA
-188 SEAMAQEFP
+188 SKRIKLHNLELKIQNNSPMSIVVNKRIRFDNIVNTLNMNILRVLEN
-197 EKKNYKLNTI
+197 KKNMFEKNVT
-207 VIRATLTACNPDYQV
+207 R
-222 SKGDIEFLTDYLFSV
+222 
-237 EEWGRY
+237 
-243 ELWIFTNSVNLLTLE
+243 LE
-258 TLETF
+258 
-263 ASEMINRTQFYN
+263 
-275 NLPENRRRIIKML
+275 L
-288 LNVVG
+288 LNPLKILSRGYSVTKKDNKMIKSKKDLKKDDK
-293 ACIEDNHLQVA
+293 IEIIFSDG
-304 MKFLNYIDNTKIP
+304 
-317 DTDLYDRV
+317 
-325 LIKYHKALYSY
+325 S
-336 KVGNPHARNDIE
+336 RNAI
-348 QCLSTFEYLD
+348 
-358 SFGVAQK
+358 
-365 LKEQF
+365 
-370 ERIQLT
+370 IQ
-376 VVADLQIE
+376 E

>member
-12 KLKEKLR
+12 KLKAQLR
-19 EEGLFDEKYKK
+19 EEGLFDEEYKK
-30 EIPFFPSTIG
+30 KIPFFPSTIG

-58 RRNSSIDI
+58 RRNSSIDV

-117 VVRAIFNSKIPI
+117 VVRAIFNSNIPI

-166 IKERLILLKRSF
+166 ISERIILLKRSF
-178 ERHLESILAG
+178 ERHLESILATKRIKLHNLELKIQNN
-188 SEAMAQEFP
+188 SPMSIVVNKRIRFDNIVNTLNMNILRVLEN
-197 EKKNYKLNTI
+197 KKNMFEKNVTRLELLNPLKILSRGYSVTKKEDKM
-207 VIRATLTACNPDYQV
+207 VKSKKDLK
-222 SKGDIEFLTDYLFSV
+222 KGDNIEIIFSD
-237 EEWGRY
+237 G
-243 ELWIFTNSVNLLTLE
+243 S
-258 TLETF
+258 
-263 ASEMINRTQFYN
+263 
-275 NLPENRRRIIKML
+275 
-288 LNVVG
+288 
-293 ACIEDNHLQVA
+293 
-304 MKFLNYIDNTKIP
+304 
-317 DTDLYDRV
+317 
-325 LIKYHKALYSY
+325 
-336 KVGNPHARNDIE
+336 RNA
-348 QCLSTFEYLD
+348 
-358 SFGVAQK
+358 V
-365 LKEQF
+365 
-370 ERIQLT
+370 IQ
-376 VVADLQIE
+376 

>member
-1 MVFGELHERFE
+1 MGFGELHERFE

-58 RRNSSIDI
+58 RRNSSIDV

-160 VPKLSD
+160 VPKLTD
-166 IKERLILLKRSF
+166 IRERLLLLKRNF
-178 ERHLESILAG
+178 ERHLESILA
-188 SEAMAQEFP
+188 SKKMKLHNLELKIQNNSPMSIVVNKRMRFDNLVQTLNLNMKIILDN
-197 EKKNYKLNTI
+197 KKNLFEKNVTRLELLNPLKILSRGYSVTKKDDKM
-207 VIRATLTACNPDYQV
+207 VKTKKDLK
-222 SKGDIEFLTDYLFSV
+222 KGDKIEIIFSDGSKNAVV
-237 EEWGRY
+237 E
-243 ELWIFTNSVNLLTLE
+243 
-258 TLETF
+258 
-263 ASEMINRTQFYN
+263 
-275 NLPENRRRIIKML
+275 
-288 LNVVG
+288 
-293 ACIEDNHLQVA
+293 
-304 MKFLNYIDNTKIP
+304 
-317 DTDLYDRV
+317 
-325 LIKYHKALYSY
+325 
-336 KVGNPHARNDIE
+336 
-348 QCLSTFEYLD
+348 
-358 SFGVAQK
+358 
-365 LKEQF
+365 
-370 ERIQLT
+370 
-376 VVADLQIE
+376 

>member
-1 MVFGELHERFE
+1 MEFGELHERFE

-58 RRNSSIDI
+58 RRNSSIDV

-160 VPKLSD
+160 VPKLTD

-178 ERHLESILAG
+178 ERHLESILAAKKIKLHNMELKIQNN
-188 SEAMAQEFP
+188 SPMSIVVNKRMRFDNLVQTLNLNMKMILDN
-197 EKKNYKLNTI
+197 KKNRFEKNFTRLELLNPLKILSRGYSVTKKDEKM
-207 VIRATLTACNPDYQV
+207 VKSKKDLK
-222 SKGDIEFLTDYLFSV
+222 KGDKIEIVFSDGSKNAVV
-237 EEWGRY
+237 E
-243 ELWIFTNSVNLLTLE
+243 
-258 TLETF
+258 
-263 ASEMINRTQFYN
+263 
-275 NLPENRRRIIKML
+275 
-288 LNVVG
+288 
-293 ACIEDNHLQVA
+293 
-304 MKFLNYIDNTKIP
+304 
-317 DTDLYDRV
+317 
-325 LIKYHKALYSY
+325 
-336 KVGNPHARNDIE
+336 
-348 QCLSTFEYLD
+348 
-358 SFGVAQK
+358 
-365 LKEQF
+365 
-370 ERIQLT
+370 
-376 VVADLQIE
+376 

>member
-1 MVFGELHERFE
+1 MVFGELHEKFE
-12 KLKEKLR
+12 RLKAQLR

-30 EIPFFPSTIG
+30 KIPFFPSTIG

-58 RRNSSIDI
+58 RRNTSIDV

-134 HDTDVTL
+134 HDTDITL

-166 IKERLILLKRSF
+166 ISERLILLKRSF
-178 ERHLESILAG
+178 ERHLESILA
-188 SEAMAQEFP
+188 SKRIKLHNLELKIQNNSPMSIVVNKRIRFDNIVNTLNMNILRVLEN
-197 EKKNYKLNTI
+197 KKNMFEKNVTRLELLNPLKILSRGYSVTKKDNKMI
-207 VIRATLTACNPDYQV
+207 KSKKDLK
-222 SKGDIEFLTDYLFSV
+222 KGDNIEIIFSD
-237 EEWGRY
+237 GSR
-243 ELWIFTNSVNLLTLE
+243 N
-258 TLETF
+258 
-263 ASEMINRTQFYN
+263 A
-275 NLPENRRRIIKML
+275 IIQ
-288 LNVVG
+288 
-293 ACIEDNHLQVA
+293 E
-304 MKFLNYIDNTKIP
+304 
-317 DTDLYDRV
+317 
-325 LIKYHKALYSY
+325 
-336 KVGNPHARNDIE
+336 
-348 QCLSTFEYLD
+348 
-358 SFGVAQK
+358 
-365 LKEQF
+365 
-370 ERIQLT
+370 
-376 VVADLQIE
+376 

>member
-1 MVFGELHERFE
+1 MGFGELHERFE

-58 RRNSSIDI
+58 RRNTSIDV

-160 VPKLSD
+160 VPKLTD

-178 ERHLESILAG
+178 ERHLESILAAKKIKLHNMELKIQNN
-188 SEAMAQEFP
+188 SPMSIVVNKRMRFDNLVQTLNLNMKMILDN
-197 EKKNYKLNTI
+197 KKNRFEKNVTRLELLNPLKILSRGYSVTKKDDQM
-207 VIRATLTACNPDYQV
+207 VKSKNDLK
-222 SKGDIEFLTDYLFSV
+222 KGDKIEIVFSDGSKNAVV
-237 EEWGRY
+237 E
-243 ELWIFTNSVNLLTLE
+243 
-258 TLETF
+258 
-263 ASEMINRTQFYN
+263 
-275 NLPENRRRIIKML
+275 
-288 LNVVG
+288 
-293 ACIEDNHLQVA
+293 
-304 MKFLNYIDNTKIP
+304 
-317 DTDLYDRV
+317 
-325 LIKYHKALYSY
+325 
-336 KVGNPHARNDIE
+336 
-348 QCLSTFEYLD
+348 
-358 SFGVAQK
+358 
-365 LKEQF
+365 
-370 ERIQLT
+370 
-376 VVADLQIE
+376 

>member
-12 KLKEKLR
+12 KLKAQLR
-19 EEGLFDEKYKK
+19 EEGLFDEEYKK
-30 EIPFFPSTIG
+30 KIPFFPSTIG

-58 RRNSSIDI
+58 RRNSSIDV

-134 HDTDVTL
+134 HDTDITL

-166 IKERLILLKRSF
+166 ISEKIILLKRSF
-178 ERHLESILAG
+178 ERHLESILA
-188 SEAMAQEFP
+188 SKRIKLHNLELKIQNNSPMSIVVNKRIRFDNIVNTLNMNILRVLEN
-197 EKKNYKLNTI
+197 KKNIFEKNVTRLELLNPLKILSRGYSVTKKEDKM
-207 VIRATLTACNPDYQV
+207 VKSKKDLK
-222 SKGDIEFLTDYLFSV
+222 KGDNIEIIFSD
-237 EEWGRY
+237 G
-243 ELWIFTNSVNLLTLE
+243 S
-258 TLETF
+258 
-263 ASEMINRTQFYN
+263 
-275 NLPENRRRIIKML
+275 
-288 LNVVG
+288 
-293 ACIEDNHLQVA
+293 
-304 MKFLNYIDNTKIP
+304 
-317 DTDLYDRV
+317 
-325 LIKYHKALYSY
+325 
-336 KVGNPHARNDIE
+336 RNA
-348 QCLSTFEYLD
+348 
-358 SFGVAQK
+358 V
-365 LKEQF
+365 
-370 ERIQLT
+370 IQ
-376 VVADLQIE
+376 